1 MAPSN
6 SYHEANIYMNEFAGD
21 RTYRHSPWTSNPILS
36 ALVFI
41 AIGTTLVFYI
51 QARSLTRKMRPSV
64 AGVPV
69 RLPATIVWGLFSLQ
83 HSQISHVHAGTV
95 QSDGGVVH
103 FSLGC
108 SPGVQYDVQS
118 FQSLR
123 DADSSALK
131 YQHANAS
138 LVLSEVENLG
148 SLQQME
154 DLNDGMRA
162 NCDQRAVDLKY
173 ENRTC
178 LDCQTFHIQGD
189 QDTNKRNEIHEALA
203 RAQLE
208 EQIISER
215 IVFESLRVTR

>member
-148 SLQQME
+148 SLQQV
-154 DLNDGMRA
+154 LHSSAVYMRA
-162 NCDQRAVDLKY
+162 PLSWSSPLYSPLSSPLSFRS
-173 ENRTC
+173 
-178 LDCQTFHIQGD
+178 
-189 QDTNKRNEIHEALA
+189 
-203 RAQLE
+203 
-208 EQIISER
+208 SER
-215 IVFESLRVTR
+215 INICHSWQIFIHELFVISIWLLTWVLLLSRSYVLT